1 MATRAYRAQR
11 RSTRSDAT
19 RERIMS
25 AVRELLAEGSFHEST
40 VEEVADRAGIAR
52 ATLYQH
58 FGSRLDL
65 VDGICDTFA
74 VNPALLAIRE
84 TVELPD
90 PEEALAETVSNC
102 VRFWSS
108 EDAILSQLYGVSAID
123 PAAKDLVDR
132 QRADRRG
139 EMQRLVRHLHTTGR
153 LRSGVSERR
162 ALALLLVLTS
172 YETFRELRAAGLSD
186 RELTKSLGETGRTL
200 LLSGSRSS
208 AGATGGTRPA

>member
-108 EDAILSQLYGVSAID
+108 EDAILSQLYGVAAID
-123 PAAKDLVDR
+123 PAARDLVDR

-139 EMQRLVRHLHTTGR
+139 EMQRLVRHLHRSSR
-153 LRSGVSERR
+153 LRSGVSERK

>member
-153 LRSGVSERR
+153 LRSGVSERK

>member
-1 MATRAYRAQR
+1 MPARAYRAQR

-25 AVRELLAEGSFHEST
+25 AVRELLTEGSFHEST

-65 VDGICDTFA
+65 VDAMCDTFA

-84 TVELPD
+84 TVELHD
-90 PEEALAETVSNC
+90 PEEALAETISNC

-108 EDAILSQLYGVSAID
+108 EDAVLDQLYGVSAID

-132 QRADRRG
+132 QRADRHG
-139 EMQRLVRHLHTTGR
+139 EMQRLVRHLR
-153 LRSGVSERR
+153 RSGALRGVGERR
-162 ALALLLVLTS
+162 ALALLMVLTS
-172 YETFRELRAAGLSD
+172 YETFRELREAGLSE

-200 LLSGSRSS
+200 LLNGSRSS
-208 AGATGGTRPA
+208 AGATGGTRPG